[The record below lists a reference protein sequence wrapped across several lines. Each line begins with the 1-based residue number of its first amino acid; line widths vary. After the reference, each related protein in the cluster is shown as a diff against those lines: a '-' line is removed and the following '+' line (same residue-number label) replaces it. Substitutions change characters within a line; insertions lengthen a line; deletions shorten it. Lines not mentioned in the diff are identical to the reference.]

1 MTRREAHFDAML
13 RHLGA
18 AYYQTLRGQG
28 TAADVARAVEVVNEF
43 ETRNGTAGRGAL
55 GRQQGPGA
63 RPQVRH
69 RGRWR
74 VRDVMTANVVTA
86 RRTMSYKQAARLMT
100 DHKVN
105 AIPVVAKNGHL
116 LGMVSEADVL
126 RKEERKS
133 RRLVAGLPWSA
144 RRDLAKA
151 RARTV
156 AELMTSPAI
165 TIHPDAP
172 LGAAARIMNAHHIRR
187 LPVLDASG
195 ELIGVVSRRD
205 LLSVFL
211 RPDAEIAAE
220 IEGVLTDILL
230 EDGDQVTTSVL
241 DGVVTLSGALSSED
255 MVPVAVQLASD
266 VGGVVAVVSHLTSQ
280 ETPAPARRAAQ

>member
-1 MTRREAHFDAML
+1 VTRREVHFDAML

-28 TAADVARAVEVVNEF
+28 SAAEVARAVEVVNEY
-43 ETRNGTAGRGAL
+43 EASNGTHAP
-55 GRQQGPGA
+55 GPHGHGQRLAAAA
-63 RPQVRH
+63 RVRH

-74 VRDVMTANVVTA
+74 VRDVMTTGVVTA
-86 RRTMSYKQAARLMT
+86 RTTMSYKQVARLMT
-100 DHKVN
+100 EHKVN
-105 AIPVVAKNGHL
+105 ALPVVSDSGRV

-126 RKEERKS
+126 RKEERKF
-133 RRLVAGLPWSA
+133 RRLVAGWPGST
-144 RRDLAKA
+144 RRELAKA

-156 AELMTSPAI
+156 ADLMTSPAV

-172 LGAAARIMNAHHIRR
+172 IGAAARVMNSHHIRR

-195 ELIGVVSRRD
+195 SLIGIVSRRD

-220 IEGVLTDILL
+220 VEEVLADILL
-230 EDGDQVTTSVL
+230 EDAGRVATSVR

-255 MVPVAVQLASD
+255 LLPVAIRLASD
-266 VGGVVAVVSHLTSQ
+266 VSGVVTVVSHLTVYG
-280 ETPAPARRAAQ
+280 AQHSSH

>member
-18 AYYQTLRGQG
+18 AYYQTLHGQG
-28 TAADVARAVEVVNEF
+28 TAADVARAVEAVHEF
-43 ETRNGTAGRGAL
+43 EARNGTAGPGAH
-55 GRQQGPGA
+55 GRQLGPVA
-63 RPQVRH
+63 RPRVRH

-74 VRDVMTANVVTA
+74 VRDVMTTNVVTA
-86 RRTMSYKQAARLMT
+86 RRTMSYKQVARLMT
-100 DHKVN
+100 EHKVN

-126 RKEERKS
+126 RKEERKF
-133 RRLVAGLPWSA
+133 RRLVAGLSWSA

-151 RARTV
+151 RAGTV

-187 LPVLDASG
+187 LPVLDAAG
-195 ELIGVVSRRD
+195 DLIGIVSRRD

-220 IEGVLTDILL
+220 VESVLADILL
-230 EDGDQVTTSVL
+230 EDSDRVTTSVQ

-255 MVPVAVQLASD
+255 MAPVAVQLASD
-266 VGGVVAVVSHLTSQ
+266 VAGVVSVVNHLTSHQ
-280 ETPAPARRAAQ
+280 TPTPAPAE